1 MEKLKV
7 WSKAI
12 NTKID
17 EQQEKL
23 YRTDYKFF
31 KLDTLEKVSVKVDE
45 FSDSCEHC
53 KSLKQEIES
62 LVDKIPELINGSPG
76 DRQFFEKKN
85 SSFMKHLKKTHG
97 IVQPSYYLSVYTFI
111 GIMAGLA
118 IGGAVSYITDYQ
130 YFTLGLMLGF
140 SIGIL
145 TGRIY
150 GKILDQKKKE
160 SGLVLE

>member
-1 MEKLKV
+1 MEKLNV
-7 WSKAI
+7 WSKTI
-12 NTKID
+12 NIKIE

-31 KLDTLEKVSVKVDE
+31 KLDTLEKISIKIDE
-45 FSDSCEHC
+45 FSDSCEQC
-53 KSLKQEIES
+53 NSLKQEIEN
-62 LVDKIPELINGSPG
+62 LVDKIPDLINGSPG

-85 SSFMKHLKKTHG
+85 SSFMSHLKKTHG
-97 IVQPSYYLSVYTFI
+97 IVQPAYFLSIYTFL
-111 GIMAGLA
+111 GIIAGL
-118 IGGAVSYITDYQ
+118 ILGAGISMIAGIQ
-130 YFTLGLMLGF
+130 YLTLGMMSGF

-150 GKILDQKKKE
+150 GKILDKKKKE